1 MTQRPIFAI
10 AQLEESRARP
20 SGSKQSNY
28 KHEMKIKLITS
39 FAALALLAATGAFAE
54 DMHKSGKFAGP
65 KANTGTV
72 THTVVDG
79 KNVLT
84 LSDDFKVPGTP
95 DPHWQVVDSK
105 GNSYLLQKLAIKGDK
120 INRSITIP
128 AYVPDVSKVQIW
140 CAFAE
145 VNLGEASFDQP
156 VQVTSR

>member
-1 MTQRPIFAI
+1 MKKTLIAAFA
-10 AQLEESRARP
+10 S
-20 SGSKQSNY
+20 
-28 KHEMKIKLITS
+28 
-39 FAALALLAATGAFAE
+39 LALLAANAFADDSHTSTKFTGA
-54 DMHKSGKFAGP
+54 

-105 GNSYLLQKLAIKGDK
+105 GNTYLLQKLTIKGDK
-120 INRSITIP
+120 INRSITLP
-128 AYVPDVSKVQIW
+128 AYVQDVSKVQIW
-140 CAFAE
+140 CAWAE
-145 VNLGEASFDQP
+145 VVLGEASFSQP

>member
-1 MTQRPIFAI
+1 MRKALIVAFA
-10 AQLEESRARP
+10 S
-20 SGSKQSNY
+20 
-28 KHEMKIKLITS
+28 
-39 FAALALLAATGAFAE
+39 LALLAANTLADE
-54 DMHKSGKFAGP
+54 SHTSTKFQGP

-72 THTVVDG
+72 THTVKDG
-79 KNVLT
+79 KNILT

-105 GNSYLLQKLAIKGDK
+105 GNTYQLQKLTIKGDK
-120 INRSITIP
+120 VNRSIILP

-145 VNLGEASFDQP
+145 VVLGEASFDHP

>member
-1 MTQRPIFAI
+1 
-10 AQLEESRARP
+10 
-20 SGSKQSNY
+20 
-28 KHEMKIKLITS
+28 MKKTLITS
-39 FAALALLAATGAFAE
+39 FTALALLVATSALAE

-105 GNSYLLQKLAIKGDK
+105 GNTYLLQKLSIKGDK
-120 INRSITIP
+120 INRSVTLP
-128 AYVPDVSKVQIW
+128 AYVQDVSKVQIW
-140 CAFAE
+140 CSFAE
-145 VNLGEASFDQP
+145 VVLGEASFEHP
-156 VQVTSR
+156 VQLTSR